1 VDLMAEYR
9 RAGLYLE
16 AGDPTEAARILEQ
29 VIEAEPT
36 NAGVR
41 LQLALAYFGSAQLR
55 RAETELR
62 TLVERDPSDHFAHHV
77 LGRTL
82 ERLSRPAEALP
93 HLRLAVAMS
102 PLPDYR
108 EVLTR
113 VTARVGTANRR
124 LPDGAGW

>member
-29 VIEAEPT
+29 VIEAEPA
-36 NAGVR
+36 NSAVR

-62 TLVERDPSDHFAHHV
+62 ALVERDPSDHYAHHV

-82 ERLSRPAEALP
+82 ERLNRPTEALP
-93 HLRLAVAMS
+93 HLRLADAMS
-102 PLPDYR
+102 SKQDYR
-108 EVLTR
+108 DAVQR
-113 VTARVGTANRR
+113 VTERVKLGGRR
-124 LPDGAGW
+124 APGPAFG